1 LTCCLKVILC
11 ANFYYYVHI
20 IQKVY
25 MPLAPDIR
33 EKRRQAI
40 QDILAQRPVTRQ
52 SQFVDLLQAEG
63 IEATQSS
70 VSRDLRELGIAK
82 LDNGYGRIQQ
92 QAPAAAVADV
102 PSGFVRDVL
111 TAGSSLIVVRTATGA
126 AQRVALFLDR
136 SNWPEIVGTVSGDD
150 TIFVATRN
158 GQDQRQLLSRLR
170 TALQN

>member
-1 LTCCLKVILC
+1 MIIC
-11 ANFYYYVHI
+11 ANFHYYVHI
-20 IQKVY
+20 IQKIQ

-40 QDILAQRPVTRQ
+40 KDILAQRPVTRQ

-92 QAPAAAVADV
+92 QTLTTAVADV

-111 TAGSSLIVVRTATGA
+111 TAGSSLTVIRTATGA

-136 SNWPEIVGTVSGDD
+136 SDWPEIVGTVSGDD

-170 TALQN
+170 TTLEN